1 MQTKRQKEI
10 VEVALDLISMNGIQ
24 GLTIK
29 NLAKKIGISEP
40 AIYRHF
46 NSKIDI
52 LIAILDFFNNT
63 ELIFCK
69 ELNSNIKAIDKI
81 EHLFIKHFES
91 FEAMPSLVSVIFSEE
106 IFKNEPILVGKIS
119 EIMKKNDKILSEIII
134 AGQKNEEIRTD
145 IEVKNLSILIMGS
158 LRLIVKKWQFSGNSF
173 NLSQEG
179 KKLFESINLLIKK

>member
-106 IFKNEPILVGKIS
+106 IFKNEPVLVRKIS

-134 AGQKNEEIRTD
+134 AGQKNGEIRTD
-145 IEVKNLSILIMGS
+145 IEVKNLSIIIMGS